1 MSNDFPTASVE
12 MISNARAAGVVFW
25 YFQLT
30 ARMCGIA
37 QRVAINHTVARD
49 NNTKKN
55 WNVGSS

>member
-25 YFQLT
+25 SFQLT

-37 QRVAINHTVARD
+37 PRVTINHTVVK
-49 NNTKKN
+49 NNKN
-55 WNVGSS
+55 NK

>member
-30 ARMCGIA
+30 ARTCGIA
-37 QRVAINHTVARD
+37 LRVPINHTVAR
-49 NNTKKN
+49 NNKNNKK
-55 WNVGSS
+55 